1 MYWYVVH
8 ICFGHKSLLNTTFNY
23 EAAPIFPLICSAV
36 RSGRCSTVCLCVY
49 VNFIL
54 MHTTTRPHVY
64 RSLPSTSP
72 SRSPLIKV
80 FFLYMSFGP
89 QLGDLWIL
97 WTFKIALYALRDIA
111 TNYFPSVAEIIE
123 RASRKHKTPYVQSD
137 ICMQSI
143 HNNYS
148 LFIVYNTPCST
159 STSTSPFFFFLLLS
173 LSLPLTLHF
182 HLFLSIST
190 FLQYIIYLF
199 ICLCVRRKCYC
210 KM

>member
-1 MYWYVVH
+1 
-8 ICFGHKSLLNTTFNY
+8 
-23 EAAPIFPLICSAV
+23 
-36 RSGRCSTVCLCVY
+36 
-49 VNFIL
+49 

-80 FFLYMSFGP
+80 FFLSMNFGP

-159 STSTSPFFFFLLLS
+159 STSTSPFFFYCSLFLS
-173 LSLPLTLHF
+173 LSLAIAIFFSLSLHF
-182 HLFLSIST
+182 FNTLF
-190 FLQYIIYLF
+190 IYLSVCVCDANV
-199 ICLCVRRKCYC
+199 IVKCKILNMQTTWNTQRYIWKVLLGIQTLLCEGSTCT
-210 KM
+210 